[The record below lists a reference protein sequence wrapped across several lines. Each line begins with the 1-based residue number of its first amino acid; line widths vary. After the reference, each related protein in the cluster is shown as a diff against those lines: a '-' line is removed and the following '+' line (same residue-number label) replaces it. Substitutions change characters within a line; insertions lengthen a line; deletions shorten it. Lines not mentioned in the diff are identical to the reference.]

1 MWAMRTTYQMG
12 MEIPPLKGALLR
24 RDDVSRVLT
33 TLENLEDLEISGNLL
48 ILKNSRKTRGIKNFL
63 REFIRCLLL
72 FHDTV

>member
-1 MWAMRTTYQMG
+1 VWAMRTTYQMG

-48 ILKNSRKTRGIKNFL
+48 ILKTHGKL
-63 REFIRCLLL
+63 RELKILTWKSQGIC
-72 FHDTV
+72 